1 MFTKIY
7 ILWTWDLWIQKIFNW
22 ESQETWFFFFFL
34 RASWKIA
41 RFFLISS
48 ILYCTFNQ
56 AQSPSLYHSL
66 CNVVCFLFGICSLRF
81 STSSKELGY
90 IRELICC
97 FCGGEVGPHLLTY
110 FLSFFLFISFPG
122 FGLSLFHEVNMYETA
137 WLLSICSTSRY
148 FFRSFILFSLT
159 GEMGLWCCHLVVA
172 PPEWVVFLFWIL
184 HSDLLSHPWWNI
196 IQVELMLLPSR
207 NGLPL
212 RNLF

>member
-1 MFTKIY
+1 MFWFVCLQKY
-7 ILWTWDLWIQKIFNW
+7 IFY
-22 ESQETWFFFFFL
+22 EHETCGFRRYLIGKAKKPDFFFFFL

-122 FGLSLFHEVNMYETA
+122 FGLSLFHEVNM
-137 WLLSICSTSRY
+137 
-148 FFRSFILFSLT
+148 
-159 GEMGLWCCHLVVA
+159 
-172 PPEWVVFLFWIL
+172 
-184 HSDLLSHPWWNI
+184 
-196 IQVELMLLPSR
+196 
-207 NGLPL
+207 
-212 RNLF
+212 